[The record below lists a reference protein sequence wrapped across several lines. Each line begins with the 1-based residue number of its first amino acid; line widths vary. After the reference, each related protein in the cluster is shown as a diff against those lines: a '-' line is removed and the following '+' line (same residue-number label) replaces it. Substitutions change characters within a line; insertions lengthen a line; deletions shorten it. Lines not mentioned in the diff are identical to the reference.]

1 MWGELFKTKH
11 FYLLN
16 PFYSIV
22 NKKCNKQY
30 KVIAQ
35 DKIKKVTYYTNT
47 KTHLI
52 IFLKLKFD
60 FHSKT
65 LCNVTKKKMSG

>member
-35 DKIKKVTYYTNT
+35 HKIKKITYFTNT
-47 KTHLI
+47 KNT
-52 IFLKLKFD
+52 FD
-60 FHSKT
+60 NFFK
-65 LCNVTKKKMSG
+65 VKI